1 MRTLAFPG
9 GNNAH
14 AAYAMLFGF
23 KYARAR
29 LPIRARVFLCLSHPL
44 GEMRESPLTIGCRFR
59 GLGFFVFDVPSPR
72 PRYRPG
78 LGLDYKYSCLCY
90 AYLIGNTLAR

>member
-1 MRTLAFPG
+1 MRTLTLTG

-14 AAYAMLFGF
+14 AVYAMLFGF

-44 GEMRESPLTIGCRFR
+44 GEMRESPRTIGYDRLL
-59 GLGFFVFDVPSPR
+59 GLLVFDVPSPR
-72 PRYRPG
+72 PRNRLG
-78 LGLDYKYSCLCY
+78 LGLSNKYCSPSY
-90 AYLIGNTLAR
+90 AYLVGNMLAR

>member
-44 GEMRESPLTIGCRFR
+44 GEMRESPRTIGC
-59 GLGFFVFDVPSPR
+59 GCLLGFFVLDVPSPR

-78 LGLDYKYSCLCY
+78 LGLDYKYRCLCY
-90 AYLIGNTLAR
+90 AYLVGNMLAR

>member
-1 MRTLAFPG
+1 MRTLTFPG

-44 GEMRESPLTIGCRFR
+44 GEMRESPRTIGC
-59 GLGFFVFDVPSPR
+59 GCLLGFFVLDVPSPR
-72 PRYRPG
+72 SWNRLS
-78 LGLDYKYSCLCY
+78 LGLSNKYRSPSY
-90 AYLIGNTLAR
+90 AYLVGNMLAR